1 MRNTHLFKNIAAGI
15 CILALFSCS
24 GKSDKAAADDY
35 EKGKI
40 SMEEVEQKNPKRFLT
55 VTGKSKKNVL
65 GQTVIKG
72 SVKSSAKIVSYKDVE
87 IKLSFFSKTGA
98 LLEEDRET
106 VYETIAPG
114 AEADFK
120 SKYFAPKGTDSVG
133 FQVISA
139 KL

>member
-1 MRNTHLFKNIAAGI
+1 MRTVHLIKNLTAGI
-15 CILALFSCS
+15 CVLALFSCS
-24 GKSDKAAADDY
+24 GKADKKAADDY

-40 SMEEVEQKNPKRFLT
+40 SMEEVEQKNPKRFLS
-55 VTGKSKKNVL
+55 VSGKNKKNIL

-72 SVKSSAKIVSYKDVE
+72 VVKSSAKIVSYKDVE

-114 AEADFK
+114 AEVDFK

>member
-1 MRNTHLFKNIAAGI
+1 MRKAHLIKNILAGI
-15 CILALFSCS
+15 FTLTLLSCS
-24 GKSDKAAADDY
+24 GDSEKKAADDY

-55 VTGKSKKNVL
+55 VSGSSKKNIL

-106 VYETIAPG
+106 VYEAIAPG
-114 AEADFK
+114 AEVDFK

-139 KL
+139 KR